1 MLAPYLPGMT
11 RWTYRPCI
19 IAGKSRPNDF
29 VVKRDGKH
37 VGRVIEERLGMGVG
51 GSELVWWWGTWTYPS
66 VHGYAPTLEEA
77 LERVRQGATDDLPET
92 GADRR
97 R

>member
-1 MLAPYLPGMT
+1 MT

-19 IAGKSRPNDF
+19 IAGTSRPNDF

-37 VGRVIEERLGMGVG
+37 VGRVMQQRLGMSAG
-51 GSELVWWWGTWTYPS
+51 GDLVWWWGTWTYPS
-66 VHGYAPTLEEA
+66 VHGYETSLEEA

-97 R
+97 RR

>member
-1 MLAPYLPGMT
+1 MT

-19 IAGKSRPNDF
+19 IAGTSRPNDF
-29 VVKRDGKH
+29 VVIRDGKH
-37 VGRVIEERLGMGVG
+37 VGRVIQERLGMSA
-51 GSELVWWWGTWTYPS
+51 GSELVWGWATRTYPS

-92 GADRR
+92 GVDRR
-97 R
+97 RGG

>member
-1 MLAPYLPGMT
+1 MT

-19 IAGKSRPNDF
+19 IAGTSRPNDF
-29 VVKRDGKH
+29 VVRRDGRD
-37 VGRVIEERLGMGVG
+37 VGRVMQDRLGMGA
-51 GSELVWWWGTWTYPS
+51 GSGVIWRWATWTYPS
-66 VHGYAPTLEEA
+66 VHGYAETLEAA

-92 GADRR
+92 NVDRR